1 MHAGLS
7 SQLGHAICLLLE
19 YTETSYEEK
28 RYAMGDGE
36 VKARVLE
43 GPPRPAEALLRVPGI
58 VAMFAGNKVQRVT
71 FADFFVYDV
80 LDQHQMFEPKC
91 LDAFLNLMDFV
102 ACFEVMP

>member
-58 VAMFAGNKVQRVT
+58 VAMFAGNKVQRVRRRSPLQISLSMT
-71 FADFFVYDV
+71 S
-80 LDQHQMFEPKC
+80 LISTRC
-91 LDAFLNLMDFV
+91 LSPSAW
-102 ACFEVMP
+102 MPS